1 MVFLLNNIINVS
13 SKTYFLSVWLC
24 ENANIALM
32 LQYTPPPPQIFG
44 DPGIVSQGKT
54 MKTTL
59 VNFCNIDFA
68 AQFTFLQTD
77 YLLLGI

>member
-1 MVFLLNNIINVS
+1 MLAPRH
-13 SKTYFLSVWLC
+13 FLSVWFC
-24 ENANIALM
+24 ENGNIVLM
-32 LQYTPPPPQIFG
+32 LQYTPPPKIFG

-68 AQFTFLQTD
+68 AQFTFLRTD